1 MDNFQSVGCNK
12 EIAPY
17 MQNVAFNNYYT
28 YSFISRASYY
38 GMISAPYYSFMNR
51 FVKNWLWWYD
61 GYVPYF
67 HNAEQGIPSTR
78 IGTAIVNKLAKKVV
92 GGRVMYK
99 NAGIEQAKEQTK
111 EQNDALV
118 FISTEW
124 SKKADFEEVVKKLAK
139 YSASAGTALIKLNK
153 ADNGDLWAEALR
165 FDSFIPTVNSRGD
178 ITSVKCFLR
187 LFTNLGVKEVKS
199 NTNFTGYY
207 VCEYRHYADY
217 VKADGTVLK
226 NAPVVEYIIHRQSGS
241 VVNGEYLS
249 QDAAGE
255 VEFAS
260 LPKEMRSAIGKA
272 YSGIRFN
279 KPYLLP
285 FVDSLG
291 VELVKWTDG
300 VSGLPELP
308 FGESALANVIAHLQA
323 WDYYF
328 ASSNTDMYLGRG
340 RILAPKSIT
349 NGGRKEFNTGLDS
362 FLFTKVETTDPEAQ
376 KPLPIQFDLRSASWS
391 EIRNR
396 LVQDMAVN
404 IGVNISTIASF
415 LQDSTARTAREISTE
430 ENDTAEYVNDQ
441 RALLEK
447 PLNKILKLVT
457 LHYGY
462 ADDVVI
468 RWSSAGL
475 TNRYSLAELINTA
488 LNAQK
493 PFISQRKAIE
503 MFNYDDDDAQV
514 QEEYERI
521 LKDMESTG
529 EPSFNEMDY
538 FGNGGEELNGNSEQT
553 VELASDSDRGSGNA
567 NSLISQE

>member
-1 MDNFQSVGCNK
+1 MSNEFQNVGCNK
-12 EIAPY
+12 EVAPY
-17 MQNVAFNNYYT
+17 LQSVAFNNYYT
-28 YSFISRASYY
+28 YSFISRSSYY
-38 GMISAPYYSFMNR
+38 GMIASQYYSFMNR

-99 NAGIEQAKEQTK
+99 NAGIEESDDKTK
-111 EQNDALV
+111 HNDALI
-118 FISTEW
+118 FISTDW
-124 SKKADFEEVVKKLAK
+124 AKKSDFEEVVKKATK
-139 YSASAGTALIKLNK
+139 YAASAGTALIKLNK
-153 ADNGDLWAEALR
+153 AENGELWAEALR
-165 FDSFIPTVNSRGD
+165 FDSFLPSVDTRGD
-178 ITSVKCFLR
+178 IKSIKCFLR
-187 LFTNLGVKEVKS
+187 LFTNLGVKEIRE
-199 NTNFTGYY
+199 NTPFTGYY
-207 VCEYRHYADY
+207 VVEYRHFADY
-217 VKADGTVLK
+217 EKADGTIIK

-241 VVNGEYLS
+241 VVSGEYLS
-249 QDAAGE
+249 QGSAGE
-255 VEFAS
+255 VPFAD
-260 LPKEMRSAIGKA
+260 LPREMRSAIGKA

-291 VELVKWTDG
+291 CELVKWTDG

-308 FGESALANVIAHLQA
+308 FGESALANIIAHLQS

-340 RILAPKSIT
+340 RILAPKTIT
-349 NGGRKEFNTGLDS
+349 NGGKREYNSGLDS
-362 FLFTKVETTDPEAQ
+362 FLFTKVDTTDPESQ
-376 KPLPIQFDLRSASWS
+376 KPIPIQFDLRSNSWN

-396 LVQDMAVN
+396 LIQDIAIN

-447 PLNKILKLVT
+447 PLNKILKLIT
-457 LHYGY
+457 LYHGY

-488 LNAQK
+488 LNGQK
-493 PFISQRKAIE
+493 PFLSQRKAIE
-503 MFNYDDDDAQV
+503 MFNFDDDDAQV

-521 LKDMESTG
+521 MADMESQG
-529 EPSFNEMDY
+529 ANDQLFNDSNYYGDDVNDSAET
-538 FGNGGEELNGNSEQT
+538 LEQ
-553 VELASDSDRGSGNA
+553 ASDRA
-567 NSLISQE
+567 

>member
-1 MDNFQSVGCNK
+1 MSNEFQNVGCNK
-12 EIAPY
+12 EVAPY
-17 MQNVAFNNYYT
+17 LQNVAFNNYYT

-38 GMISAPYYSFMNR
+38 GMIAPQYYSFMNR

-61 GYVPYF
+61 GFVPYF
-67 HNAEQGIPSTR
+67 HNSEQGIPSTR

-99 NAGIEQAKEQTK
+99 NAGIEEKQEGENK
-111 EQNDALV
+111 QNEALMY
-118 FISTEW
+118 ISTKWAQET
-124 SKKADFEEVVKKLAK
+124 DFEEVVKKATK
-139 YSASAGTALIKLNK
+139 YAASAGTSLIKLNK
-153 ADNGDLWAEALR
+153 DENGKLWAEALR
-165 FDSFIPTVNSRGD
+165 FDNFLPSVDSRGA
-178 ITSVKCFLR
+178 IRSIKCFLR
-187 LFTNLGVKEVKS
+187 LFTNLGVNELKE
-199 NTNFTGYY
+199 NTPFTGYY
-207 VCEYRHYADY
+207 VVEYRHYADY
-217 VKADGTVLK
+217 EKADGTIIK
-226 NAPVVEYIIHRQSGS
+226 NAPVVEYIIHRQNGNIVSG
-241 VVNGEYLS
+241 ECLS
-249 QDAAGE
+249 QGRAGE
-255 VEFAS
+255 VEFSS

-285 FVDSLG
+285 FVNSLG
-291 VELVKWTDG
+291 CELVKWTDG

-308 FGESALANVIAHLQA
+308 FGESVLANIIAHLQS

-328 ASSNTDMYLGRG
+328 AASNTDMYLGRG
-340 RILAPKSIT
+340 RVLAPKYMT
-349 NGGRKEFNTGLDS
+349 NGGKREYNSGLDS
-362 FLFTKVETTDPEAQ
+362 FLFTKLETTDPENQ
-376 KPLPIQFDLRSASWS
+376 KPVPIQFDLRSNSWN

-396 LVQDMAVN
+396 LMQDMAVN
-404 IGVNISTIASF
+404 IGVNISTLASF

-457 LHYGY
+457 LHEGY

-488 LNAQK
+488 LNGQK
-493 PFISQRKAIE
+493 PFLSQRKAIE
-503 MFNYDDDDAQV
+503 MFNFDDDDAQV

-521 LKDMESTG
+521 IEDMKNNQA
-529 EPSFNEMDY
+529 EPLFNDSNY
-538 FGNGGEELNGNSEQT
+538 FEDDINGSAET
-553 VELASDSDRGSGNA
+553 VE
-567 NSLISQE
+567 